1 MSRVVRLPTIAVW
14 LVSLVRCHRP
24 DGHDAGTTEAAPVAT
39 VYTMPAYPRLVAR
52 GWRGSAAP
60 VLADTKDYIGGPH
73 PYEVSVA
80 PAEAAT
86 IVRAAEKLAG
96 VPALDDAIEGVLWLS
111 PGEGIGL
118 SRFCRAVSWWKAGV
132 TTYRRADCSVSRAF
146 FALLPVSDRARA
158 LESCHCE

>member
-1 MSRVVRLPTIAVW
+1 MMPIA
-14 LVSLVRCHRP
+14 CHRP
-24 DGHDAGTTEAAPVAT
+24 DGHDAGITEVAPVAT
-39 VYTMPAYPRLVAR
+39 VYTVPKYPRLVAR

-73 PYEVSVA
+73 RYEVSVA

-96 VPALDDAIEGVLWLS
+96 IPALDDAIEGVLWLS
-111 PGEGIGL
+111 PSEGIGL